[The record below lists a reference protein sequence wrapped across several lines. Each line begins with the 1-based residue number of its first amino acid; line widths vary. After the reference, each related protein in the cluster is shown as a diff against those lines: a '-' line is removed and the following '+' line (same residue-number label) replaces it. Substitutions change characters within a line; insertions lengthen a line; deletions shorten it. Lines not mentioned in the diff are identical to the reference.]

1 LLFFLFSFLPSAA
14 GGAKFFFINRPQMTK
29 YSLAIH
35 TTSSELGLA
44 ISNFAG
50 DSRCLVKDLGRDL
63 STQLHQYLAEF
74 IQPQS
79 WADLAF
85 IAVAKGPG
93 GFTGTRIGVVT
104 ARTLAQQLEIPLF
117 AISSLAAVAWLKSS
131 TSRQTRQIP
140 CETRQS
146 LADLAPRLEPGSES
160 REALPPQVREDLAV
174 QSRQS
179 LVDLVPRMEPGNES
193 REALP
198 PQVCEDIA
206 VQLNAHRG
214 EIFTAIYQLSSDN
227 SGLIEL
233 LPDTVMKP
241 DVWQKT
247 LETWPNSYKLI
258 QAETEIGASVLDL
271 LQLAYLDWQK
281 GLRPH
286 WSEAEP
292 FYGQHPVD
300 S

>member
-1 LLFFLFSFLPSAA
+1 
-14 GGAKFFFINRPQMTK
+14 MTK

-50 DSRCLVKDLGRDL
+50 DSRCLVKDLGREL

-93 GFTGTRIGVVT
+93 SFTGTRIGVVT

-117 AISSLAAVAWLKSS
+117 AISTLAAVAWQKSS
-131 TSRQTRQIP
+131 ACRQS
-140 CETRQS
+140 RQS
-146 LADLAPRLEPGSES
+146 LADLVPRLQPGYEG
-160 REALPPQVREDLAV
+160 REALPPQV
-174 QSRQS
+174 
-179 LVDLVPRMEPGNES
+179 P
-193 REALP
+193 
-198 PQVCEDIA
+198 EDIA

-214 EIFTAIYQLSSDN
+214 ELFTAIYQLSSDN
-227 SGLIEL
+227 SGLIERL
-233 LPDTVMKP
+233 SDNAIKP

-247 LETWPNSYKLI
+247 LDSWPHSYQLI
-258 QAETEIGASVLDL
+258 KAENNQGASVLEL
-271 LQLAYLDWQK
+271 LELAYLDWQK

-286 WSEAEP
+286 WSEAIP
-292 FYGQHPVD
+292 FYGQHPVEI
-300 S
+300 